1 MNIVSLLTC
10 KISAMNKTT
19 KMLPDI
25 LLALLLFSGV
35 NSVSLSQVSK
45 QDSIQPKI
53 IELAQ
58 GCKLVIDAKID
69 LSDTVSIQI
78 LDGIRNLLPE
88 IQKLIPADS
97 ATIKLAISTAN
108 ILPVWGIGSRTLSG
122 YNDNHKEETVE
133 INYDPNHPN
142 FRVEYI
148 MRTLA
153 HELHHVCRV
162 RMPNFQ
168 VSILECM
175 VNEGLADHF
184 MLEVLHC
191 EQTPWSKALTEEQ
204 IHRYM
209 IRVKPL
215 MREKYESWTK
225 DLDIWMLYGKPE
237 PDAIPGWTGYS
248 IGWRIVENYLK
259 AHPEAR
265 ASSLVFT
272 SPEEIVSS
280 TPELMIDNENKVT
293 GDW

>member
-1 MNIVSLLTC
+1 MKKTIKALL
-10 KISAMNKTT
+10 
-19 KMLPDI
+19 DI
-25 LLALLLFSGV
+25 LLTLLLFNGV
-35 NSVSLSQVSK
+35 GSDLHCQVSK
-45 QDSIQPKI
+45 QDTIPPKI
-53 IELAQ
+53 IELPH
-58 GCKLVIDAKID
+58 GCKLVLDGKID
-69 LSDTVSIQI
+69 LSDTITIQI
-78 LDGIRNLLPE
+78 IEGIRNILPK

-97 ATIKLAISTAN
+97 ATIKLVISRLN

-122 YNDNHKEETVE
+122 YNDQHREETVE
-133 INYDPNHPN
+133 IFYDPDHPN
-142 FRVEYI
+142 FRVEFI

-162 RMPNFQ
+162 RMPDFK

-204 IHRYM
+204 IHQCM

-215 MREKYESWTK
+215 MLEKYESWTK
-225 DLDIWMLYGKPE
+225 ELDIWMLYGKPG
-237 PDAIPGWTGYS
+237 PDPIPGWAGYS

-272 SPEEIVSS
+272 SPEVIVSS
-280 TPELMIDNENKVT
+280 TPELM
-293 GDW
+293 GD